1 MSTAEELLAAAQ
13 EDGTMTIDGE
23 LRTISIPS
31 GYEILGVESDDDVNR
46 IRFRGPRYYHGLDLS
61 KFDVRVNIENAKG
74 DLDMF
79 PVNDLAAEDDA
90 ITFTW
95 LVGRYT
101 AQYQG
106 SVTFSLCFR
115 EIDSQGVITREF
127 NTTTATGVILEGLE
141 TSGVII
147 QQNPDII
154 ENILLRLDTLENSQ
168 TIENILL
175 RLEYLEN
182 GQVLGDEHVTS
193 VNGVKP
199 DATGNVTIE
208 VGSDDAVTSVNGVKP
223 DSTGN
228 VELPVPTGT
237 VTSVNGVNPDENGN
251 VTIDIPESG
260 GSANAPTTIGLD
272 FTNWTNGSF
281 TETLSDGTT
290 NVYVVTFDEANAPI
304 SIGGITITGVSD
316 LA

>member
-147 QQNPDII
+147 QQNPDVI
-154 ENILLRLDTLENSQ
+154 ENILLRIESLEN
-168 TIENILL
+168 T
-175 RLEYLEN
+175 
-182 GQVLGDEHVTS
+182 
-193 VNGVKP
+193 
-199 DATGNVTIE
+199 
-208 VGSDDAVTSVNGVKP
+208 VGSGGEISQ
-223 DSTGN
+223 
-228 VELPVPTGT
+228 
-237 VTSVNGVNPDENGN
+237 
-251 VTIDIPESG
+251 IDFSNFE
-260 GSANAPTTIGLD
+260 
-272 FTNWTNGSF
+272 NGSF
-281 TETLSDGTT
+281 TETVDGEVITHYVTFDDQRRPVTIDGTT
-290 NVYVVTFDEANAPI
+290 IVWE
-304 SIGGITITGVSD
+304 VST
-316 LA
+316 